1 MVNDIFANLKS
12 KMDKAIEHFTKELG
26 SIRTGRASTSMLD
39 IVKVDYYGTPT
50 PIKNIANI
58 TSPDPQSILVQPFDP
73 TSLDAIEKGIVE
85 SDIGMTPNNDGHL
98 IRLIVP
104 ILTEERRVELVKMI
118 HKIIEDGRVAVRNLR
133 REAND
138 QLKKLEK
145 EKELSEDNLKRALDN
160 VQQDTDDYIGK
171 LNKILEAKEN
181 ELSL

>member
-1 MVNDIFANLKS
+1 MVNDVFVNLKN
-12 KMDKAIEHFTKELG
+12 KMDKVVEHFTKELG
-26 SIRTGRASTSMLD
+26 VVRTGRASTSMLD
-39 IVKVDYYGTPT
+39 VVKVDYYGTST

-73 TSLDAIEKGIVE
+73 TSLDAIEKGIIE

-98 IRLIVP
+98 IRLMVP
-104 ILTEERRVELVKMI
+104 VLTEERRAELVKMI
-118 HKIIEDGRVAVRNLR
+118 HKIIEDGRVAIRNLR
-133 REAND
+133 RDANE

-145 EKELSEDNLKRALDN
+145 DKELSEDNLKRALDN

-171 LNKILEAKEN
+171 LNKILEAKEK